1 MKAAAAPAA
10 PYTPP
15 PGPPDPSLLRI
26 RDLIYRTAGIFQP
39 DHKLRLLEERVGR
52 RMKEVGAASL
62 RDYYD
67 CLTVK
72 PTRQA
77 ELLNLLNQITIG
89 ETYFFRNQPQVDALR
104 RIVLP
109 KVVEAK
115 AKLGQRRLRIWS
127 AGCSTGEEPYTLAI
141 TCLEEKAGLLKGWN
155 IEVLANDLNEGS
167 VAHAKRGEYGD
178 YSTRYITP
186 YFRQKYFKAVE
197 DRLSVNEEVRS
208 LVNIQRLNFL
218 DDAHMAMMGNM
229 DVIFCCN
236 VLIYFDLASKQR
248 VIQRFYSNL
257 LQHGYLFLGHSE
269 SLFSVNE
276 DFRLVH
282 FPGATGYVKKERK
295 RCGEVK

>member
-1 MKAAAAPAA
+1 MKVSAAPAQA
-10 PYTPP
+10 YTPP
-15 PGPPDPSLLRI
+15 PSPPDRSLLRI
-26 RDLIYRTAGIFQP
+26 RDLIYQTAGIFQP

-67 CLTVK
+67 CLTLK
-72 PTRQA
+72 PMRQA
-77 ELLNLLNQITIG
+77 ELLSLLNEITIG

-115 AKLGQRRLRIWS
+115 AKLGQRKLRIWS
-127 AGCSTGEEPYTLAI
+127 AGCSTGEEPYTLALA
-141 TCLEEKAGLLKGWN
+141 CLEEKTGLLKGWTF
-155 IEVLANDLNEGS
+155 EVLANDLNEGS

-186 YFRQKYFKAVE
+186 YFRQKYFTAVE
-197 DRLSVNEEVRS
+197 DRLSVNEEVRA

-218 DDAHMAMMGNM
+218 DDAQMAMMANM
-229 DVIFCCN
+229 DIILCCN
-236 VLIYFDLASKQR
+236 VLIYFDLASKQK
-248 VIQRFYSNL
+248 VIRRFYNNL

-269 SLFSVNE
+269 SLYSVND

-295 RCGEVK
+295 GSGEVK